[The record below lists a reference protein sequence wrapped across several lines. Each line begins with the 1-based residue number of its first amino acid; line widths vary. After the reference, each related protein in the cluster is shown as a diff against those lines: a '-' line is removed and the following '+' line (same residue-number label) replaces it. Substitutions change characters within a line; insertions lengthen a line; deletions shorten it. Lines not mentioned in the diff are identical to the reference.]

1 MSGRWTLISGLASL
15 ALTGC
20 NASVGRSTI
29 PGTLEHDTQAIEL
42 DKAEMVRVEMR
53 MGAGELNVG
62 GGSPRLL
69 DAEFEFDNPALKP
82 VVRYEASSFRGRLSI
97 EQPNVRGVGSNS
109 HYLWKLRL
117 NNGVPLDVV
126 THLGAGNAELNLG
139 DLNLRGVE
147 VHMGVGN
154 LDMDLRGDP
163 KRDYNVEIHGGVGNA
178 SVRLPSGVGIIA
190 DAKGGIGNIE
200 AQGLEKRNGRWVNAR
215 HEDAKVTIHLDIRG
229 GVGNI
234 TLLAN

>member
-1 MSGRWTLISGLASL
+1 MSGRLTFICAVAVL

-20 NASVGRSTI
+20 NASVETSTV

-62 GGSPRLL
+62 GGSSRLL
-69 DAEFEFDNPALKP
+69 DAEFEFDRPASKP
-82 VVRYEASSFRGRLSI
+82 VVRYQASSFRGLLTI
-97 EQPNVRGVGSNS
+97 EQPNVHGSGAGS
-109 HYLWKLRL
+109 HYAWKLRL
-117 NNGVPLDVV
+117 NNGVPMDVI
-126 THLGAGNAELNLG
+126 THLGAGNAEMNLG

-178 SVRLPSGVGIIA
+178 SVRLPSAVGIIA
-190 DAKGGIGNIE
+190 DAKGGIGNID
-200 AQGLEKRNGRWVNAR
+200 AQGLEKRNGRWVNAKQ
-215 HEDAKVTIHLDIRG
+215 EDAKVTIHLNIRG

>member
-1 MSGRWTLISGLASL
+1 MRGKLLLAGLAIL

-20 NASVGRSTI
+20 DERRRSSYSGPLLHVTK
-29 PGTLEHDTQAIEL
+29 AIEL
-42 DKAEMVRVEMR
+42 DKADMVRVEMR
-53 MGAGELNVG
+53 MGAGELDVG

-69 DAEFEFDNPALKP
+69 DAEFEFNNPALKP

-97 EQPNVRGVGSNS
+97 QQPNVHGVGSTS
-109 HYLWKLRL
+109 HYQWKLRL

-178 SVRLPSGVGIIA
+178 SVRLPSGVGIVA
-190 DAKGGIGNIE
+190 VAKGGIGNIE
-200 AQGLEKRNGRWVNAR
+200 AQGLEKRNGRWVNAK

-234 TLLAN
+234 TLRAE

>member
-1 MSGRWTLISGLASL
+1 M
-15 ALTGC
+15 
-20 NASVGRSTI
+20 
-29 PGTLEHDTQAIEL
+29 
-42 DKAEMVRVEMR
+42 
-53 MGAGELNVG
+53 
-62 GGSPRLL
+62 
-69 DAEFEFDNPALKP
+69 
-82 VVRYEASSFRGRLSI
+82 
-97 EQPNVRGVGSNS
+97 
-109 HYLWKLRL
+109 
-117 NNGVPLDVV
+117 DVV
-126 THLGAGNAELNLG
+126 THLGAGNAELNVG

-154 LDMDLRGDP
+154 LNMDLRGDP

-178 SVRLPSGVGIIA
+178 SVRLPSGVGIVA

-200 AQGLEKRNGRWVNAR
+200 AKGLEKRNGRWVNAK

>member
-1 MSGRWTLISGLASL
+1 MWVVELALLAAL

-20 NASVGRSTI
+20 DGPASPAL
-29 PGTLEHDTQAIEL
+29 PGPLQHDTQAIEL

-53 MGAGELNVG
+53 MGAGELNVE

-69 DAEFEFDNPALKP
+69 DADFSYDNPSLKP
-82 VVRYEASSFRGRLSI
+82 AVRYEASSFRGQLTI
-97 EQPNVRGVGSNS
+97 EQPNVHGFGSAS
-109 HYLWKLRL
+109 HYEWKLRL
-117 NNGVPLDVV
+117 NNSVPLDVV
-126 THLGAGNAELNLG
+126 THLGAGNAEMNLG
-139 DLNLRGVE
+139 ALNLRGVE

-178 SVRLPSGVGIIA
+178 SVRLPSGAGIVA
-190 DAKGGIGNIE
+190 DARGGIGNIE
-200 AQGLEKRNGRWVNAR
+200 AQGLEKHNGRWVNAKR
-215 HEDAKVTIHLDIRG
+215 QDAKVTIHLDIRG

>member
-1 MSGRWTLISGLASL
+1 
-15 ALTGC
+15 
-20 NASVGRSTI
+20 
-29 PGTLEHDTQAIEL
+29 
-42 DKAEMVRVEMR
+42 VRVEMR
-53 MGAGELNVG
+53 MGAGELDVG

-69 DAEFEFDNPALKP
+69 DAEFEFNNPALKP

-97 EQPNVRGVGSNS
+97 QQPNVHGVGSTS
-109 HYLWKLRL
+109 HYQWKLRL

-178 SVRLPSGVGIIA
+178 SVRLPSGVGIVA
-190 DAKGGIGNIE
+190 VAKGGIGNIE
-200 AQGLEKRNGRWVNAR
+200 AQGLEKRNGRWVNAK

-234 TLLAN
+234 TLRAE

>member
-1 MSGRWTLISGLASL
+1 MSGRWTLISALAAL

-20 NASVGRSTI
+20 NASVGRSSV
-29 PGTLEHDTQAIEL
+29 PGTVEHDTQAIEL

-69 DAEFEFDNPALKP
+69 DAEFEFDNPGLKP
-82 VVRYEASSFRGRLSI
+82 VVRYAASSFRGRLSI
-97 EQPNVRGVGSNS
+97 EQPNVHGVGSTS
-109 HYLWKLRL
+109 HYQWKLRL
-117 NNGVPLDVV
+117 NNRVPVDVV

-139 DLNLRGVE
+139 DLDLRGVE

-154 LDMDLRGDP
+154 LDMDLRGAP
-163 KRDYNVEIHGGVGNA
+163 KRDYNVEIHGAVGNA
-178 SVRLPSGVGIIA
+178 SVRLPSGAGIVA
-190 DAKGGIGNIE
+190 EVKGGIGNIDV
-200 AQGLEKRNGRWVNAR
+200 QGLEKRNGRWMNAK
-215 HEDAKVTIHLDIRG
+215 HEDGKVTIHLDIRG